1 MFYKT
6 DKDLYMID
14 VLCDMPVMPIQ
25 QLRVCVYVYI
35 YVCVYVCVC
44 VICSISACVFCMRIK
59 TSVYMYTSKWY

>member
-25 QLRVCVYVYI
+25 QLRVCVCMYI
-35 YVCVYVCVC
+35 YIDMCMYVCVSYVL
-44 VICSISACVFCMRIK
+44 
-59 TSVYMYTSKWY
+59 